1 MRIALGP
8 TRLVVVKGDE
18 AVEGDLLRRVGRWP
32 NARCLTNHDVPVGD
46 RNAAL
51 GALARPTPAP

>member
-8 TRLVVVKGDE
+8 TRLVVEKGDE
-18 AVEGDLLRRVGRWP
+18 AVEGDLLRRVGHGP
-32 NARCLTNHDVPVGD
+32 NARSPADHDAPFGD